1 MFIIKGLALGAVM
14 FFVFSL
20 IYLWAWG
27 MLPSTH
33 KAVGLMAFK
42 AVVVQN
48 GLYWIACALTLALG
62 CVIVAM
68 WPVKVSP

>member
-27 MLPSTH
+27 MVPSTH

-48 GLYWIACALTLALG
+48 ALYWI
-62 CVIVAM
+62 V
-68 WPVKVSP
+68 

>member
-1 MFIIKGLALGAVM
+1 MFIVKGILLGAVM
-14 FFVFSL
+14 FAVFTF

-33 KAVGLMAFK
+33 KAIGIMAFK
-42 AVVVQN
+42 EVIIQN
-48 GLYWIACALTLALG
+48 TLFWIACALMLALG

-68 WPVKVSP
+68 WPIKVS